1 MEKHQKN
8 RVKKYISW
16 ILIVVIVVFLAVM
29 PMMAGT
35 REESEGPEAS
45 ILSGTVE
52 RGDIDTVLVGGGSL
66 SQDDP
71 VEITIPASVKLTA
84 FLVSIGDVVSEGD
97 PVASVDRVTVM
108 TAITEVQETLEYLA
122 EEIETASEE
131 EVCDE
136 VIAQAGGIVKVL
148 YAQEGENVRDV
159 MLRDGALAV
168 LSLDRLM
175 AVKLETEAALSAG
188 DSVLVTLSDGTE
200 VDGTV
205 ESNLEGTVVVTVSD
219 EEYAIGEAVQV
230 STQDGTNIG
239 SGELY
244 IHSQWNATAYSGTI
258 ADLEVSEE
266 EEVDAGDT
274 LMELE
279 DTGYTAQYQQLSQQ
293 HREYEE
299 LMLELF
305 RMYQSQQITAPADGM
320 ISGVDENSAY
330 LLSDEEKGWTLNF
343 LTNAPNADDETAY
356 SNFVGQVTAVG
367 IDGLVMKMNPQ
378 NLSIT
383 DYMNLSVVP
392 TDPAAMTQDY
402 IYSGQAPIYELVGGQ
417 WQQISSGAI
426 TAGDILLFAG
436 DSSGNFVWLVRIG
449 NSSVPQQPSEPTEP
463 TQSTEP
469 TTPSEPTDSTEPT
482 EPSSPTDP
490 TEPSDPGQTG
500 TGQQQPG
507 TGEQTGGGSMTG
519 TGGQGGNGG
528 MSGGASPSGGSFSS
542 GGMTGGATA
551 EEEPEFEL
559 YGLDMATIA
568 SVTAQDTMT
577 LEITVD
583 ELDIGKLTVGQT
595 ANVKVN
601 ALNGETFT
609 AAITEIG
616 NSGTSDGGNSKFTV
630 ELTLERMGDMLPGM
644 NATATITLDTATN
657 AVTVPVAA
665 LNDEGSETFVYT
677 SYDEETGLLG
687 DPVSVTVGA
696 SNGENAEVLSGI
708 GEGATYYYAY
718 YDTLQISNAAKTG
731 GFSFSRF
738 GR

>member
-1 MEKHQKN
+1 MEE
-8 RVKKYISW
+8 R
-16 ILIVVIVVFLAVM
+16 M
-29 PMMAGT
+29 
-35 REESEGPEAS
+35 EEQVPQEPIRRRRQLTPWQRFWKRYGP
-45 ILSGTVE
+45 TVE
-52 RGDIDTVLVGGGSL
+52 FLGICVL
-66 SQDDP
+66 
-71 VEITIPASVKLTA
+71 I
-84 FLVSIGDVVSEGD
+84 
-97 PVASVDRVTVM
+97 
-108 TAITEVQETLEYLA
+108 
-122 EEIETASEE
+122 
-131 EVCDE
+131 
-136 VIAQAGGIVKVL
+136 
-148 YAQEGENVRDV
+148 
-159 MLRDGALAV
+159 LAV
-168 LSLDRLM
+168 LIF
-175 AVKLETEAALSAG
+175 AVVKIVAWATGTDKPEETVATTEA
-188 DSVLVTLSDGTE
+188 T
-200 VDGTV
+200 
-205 ESNLEGTVVVTVSD
+205 
-219 EEYAIGEAVQV
+219 
-230 STQDGTNIG
+230 
-239 SGELY
+239 
-244 IHSQWNATAYSGTI
+244 
-258 ADLEVSEE
+258 
-266 EEVDAGDT
+266 
-274 LMELE
+274 
-279 DTGYTAQYQQLSQQ
+279 
-293 HREYEE
+293 
-299 LMLELF
+299 
-305 RMYQSQQITAPADGM
+305 
-320 ISGVDENSAY
+320 
-330 LLSDEEKGWTLNF
+330 
-343 LTNAPNADDETAY
+343 
-356 SNFVGQVTAVG
+356 
-367 IDGLVMKMNPQ
+367 
-378 NLSIT
+378 
-383 DYMNLSVVP
+383 
-392 TDPAAMTQDY
+392 
-402 IYSGQAPIYELVGGQ
+402 QAPTE
-417 WQQISSGAI
+417 
-426 TAGDILLFAG
+426 T
-436 DSSGNFVWLVRIG
+436 
-449 NSSVPQQPSEPTEP
+449 PTEAP
-463 TQSTEP
+463 
-469 TTPSEPTDSTEPT
+469 STEPT